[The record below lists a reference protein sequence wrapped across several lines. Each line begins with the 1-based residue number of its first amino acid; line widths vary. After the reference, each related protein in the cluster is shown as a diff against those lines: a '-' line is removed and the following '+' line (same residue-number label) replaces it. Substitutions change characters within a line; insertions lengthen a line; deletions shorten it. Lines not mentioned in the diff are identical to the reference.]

1 MSLNILF
8 CGSPEFSC
16 YALKTLIQLPIKK
29 TLTVITQPDKIRKRG
44 NIIQPTPVKALALNH
59 DIPVISP
66 NSKEAFEKHVTI
78 LKPDII
84 IVIAYAMIIPKS
96 ITDSYFCVNAH
107 TSLLPKYRGASPIQ
121 SALLNQEKETGIC
134 LIHMNE
140 RLDEGPIINS
150 KTIPIQSSDT
160 FGLLH
165 DQLATLSAIM
175 IQELI
180 EQFMNTPVLPS
191 TPQDHSKASY
201 CTKIKT
207 SDCELNP
214 SESLHTT
221 YSKIK
226 AYSPKPGAYI
236 IQNDKKIKILNA
248 TIESDTLIPT
258 QVQAEGKK
266 QMSYSDYLL
275 GNKPPIILC

>member
-1 MSLNILF
+1 MSLKILF

-16 YALKTLIQLPIKK
+16 QSLLQLIKMPIE
-29 TLTVITQPDKIRKRG
+29 TSITVMTQPDKIRKRG
-44 NIIQPTPVKALALNH
+44 NIVKATPVKELATKHNLN
-59 DIPVISP
+59 VITP
-66 NSKEAFEKHVTI
+66 TSKTEFSDHVLAI
-78 LKPDII
+78 NPDII

-96 ITDSYFCVNAH
+96 ITDTYICINAH

-121 SALLNQEKETGIC
+121 TALLNHEKETGLC

-140 RLDEGPIINS
+140 HLDQGNIVRSQI
-150 KTIPIQSSDT
+150 IPISPSDT
-160 FGLLH
+160 YGTLH
-165 DQLATLSAIM
+165 DTLSRISASM
-175 IQELI
+175 IDDLI
-180 EQFMNTPVLPS
+180 QQFIKNPTLVS

-201 CTKIKT
+201 CSKIKT

-214 SESLHTT
+214 KEPMHIT

-236 IQNDKKIKILNA
+236 IQNNKKIKILNA
-248 TIESDTLIPT
+248 VIESDTLIPT

-266 QMSYSDYLL
+266 EMPYNTYLL
-275 GNKPPIILC
+275 GNKTPIILC